1 MGGASTIQATTP
13 TRLHNGQLFGDH
25 KLLPL
30 LLSSPR
36 KNQKL
41 PLVDK
46 RGRLNVEIRGLPKTF
61 LYWGDL
67 FHTLVNMPNSRFI
80 AILFCTY
87 CLQFFGFAIPYYY
100 DAYNNSCIPGVVSF
114 DHAFWFRFKSSLTSV
129 SIQLQFNLHLGVQSL
144 WVLNTENP
152 FLQMQ

>member
-1 MGGASTIQATTP
+1 MVQHEGATSQAMP
-13 TRLHNGQLFGDH
+13 RLNDGPFGDNRM
-25 KLLPL
+25 PL
-30 LLSSPR
+30 ISR

-87 CLQFFGFAIPYYY
+87 CLLFFGFAIPYYY
-100 DAYNNSCIPGVVSF
+100 DAYNNSCIPGVISF
-114 DHAFWFRFKSSLTSV
+114 DHAIWFRLESTLD
-129 SIQLQFNLHLGVQSL
+129 Q
-144 WVLNTENP
+144 
-152 FLQMQ
+152 

>member
-1 MGGASTIQATTP
+1 MVGQDGASTIQATTP

-30 LLSSPR
+30 LLSPR

-87 CLQFFGFAIPYYY
+87 CLLFFGFAIPYFY
-100 DAYNNSCIPGVVSF
+100 DVSS
-114 DHAFWFRFKSSLTSV
+114 FKYPPTLAASFASPESHSHFFV
-129 SIQLQFNLHLGVQSL
+129 KIAQFQLL
-144 WVLNTENP
+144 LNE
-152 FLQMQ
+152 FQE